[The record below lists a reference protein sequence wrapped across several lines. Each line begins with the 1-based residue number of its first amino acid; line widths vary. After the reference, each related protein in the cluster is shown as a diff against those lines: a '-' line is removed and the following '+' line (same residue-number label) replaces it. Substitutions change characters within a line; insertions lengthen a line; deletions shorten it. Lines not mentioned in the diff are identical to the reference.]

1 MDGNVSILSNIG
13 EIQFDNGDLTVAI
26 NSMGGSVQL
35 SDVDTQGSNLT
46 IDSKSNVTLANI
58 ELNDSGAI
66 SVAFDTDN
74 NEAAFLQLDGEI
86 RNATSVTFAAGGGT
100 GTDDRIN
107 VAGNIDAD
115 AGDIDFG
122 RCQRRLH

>member
-1 MDGNVSILSNIG
+1 MSRWRD
-13 EIQFDNGDLTVAI
+13 
-26 NSMGGSVQL
+26 
-35 SDVDTQGSNLT
+35 
-46 IDSKSNVTLANI
+46 I

-66 SVAFDTDN
+66 SVAFDTDD

-86 RNATSVTFAAGGGT
+86 RNATSVTFAAGGTGGT